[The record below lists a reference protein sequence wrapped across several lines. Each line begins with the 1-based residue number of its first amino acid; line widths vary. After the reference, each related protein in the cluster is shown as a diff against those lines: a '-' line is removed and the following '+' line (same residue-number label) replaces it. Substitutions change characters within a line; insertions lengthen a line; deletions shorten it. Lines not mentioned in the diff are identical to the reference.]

1 MNFFNEIIIIIIGVL
16 AVLVYFMKTSG
27 TVTEVI
33 PRTIDRPYHTYTI
46 DYLYLGSFRRRGEYK
61 RYKWRQKFNKN
72 TGVYV
77 YLDLLG
83 NIKKISYQPVI
94 KEETNIQFLKDCL
107 KLTFILI
114 LFDFHVSF
122 NE

>member
-16 AVLVYFMKTSG
+16 AVSVYFMKTSG
-27 TVTEVI
+27 TITEI
-33 PRTIDRPYHTYTI
+33 ISRSIDRPYHTYTI
-46 DYLYLGSFRRRGEYK
+46 AYLYLGFIRRKGEYK
-61 RYKWRQKFNKN
+61 RYKWRQKFKKN

-83 NIKKISYQPVI
+83 NIKQISYKPI
-94 KEETNIQFLKDCL
+94 IEEETNIQFLKNCL
-107 KLTFILI
+107 IFMFILV
-114 LFDFHVSF
+114 LFDFHISF